1 MRLAGRNQ
9 ALPRLSVTEAIHFMQ
24 QTGYDVIELSLLRG
38 NGSYLTELTE
48 DFMIRHVLECIQEKP
63 EFCVSA
69 VSCHANYAVDDF
81 VYQLQQRLLRT
92 VRRYGTDIVIVS
104 TYINYA
110 DRERRREELWAQ
122 LIDRTRHLCSIAER
136 EGVRLAIEPE
146 PNSIV
151 SNLAD
156 FFRLAEAVDSPA
168 LKMNF
173 DVGHAYLCEPDVE
186 GAILRAKDYIVHG
199 HIDNMR
205 RGEHC
210 HLLPWDGEI
219 DLAAAC
225 RSLKQHGFDG
235 TLALDLYIHD
245 YAAVSAD
252 CVRYIKDNVYGR

>member
-1 MRLAGRNQ
+1 MKLAGRNQ
-9 ALPRLSVTEAIHFMQ
+9 ALPHLSVTEAIHFMQ
-24 QTGYDVIELSLLRG
+24 QTGYDAIELSLLRG
-38 NGSYLTELTE
+38 KSAYLMELTE
-48 DFMIRHVLECIQEKP
+48 EFMIRHVMACVQEKP
-63 EFCVSA
+63 GFHVSA

-81 VYQLQQRLLRT
+81 VYQLQQRLLR
-92 VRRYGTDIVIVS
+92 VARRYGTDIAIMS

-110 DRERRREELWAQ
+110 TRESQREELWAK

-186 GAILRAKDYIVHG
+186 GAVARAKDYIVHG

-225 RSLKQHGFDG
+225 RSLNRHGFDG

-245 YAAVSAD
+245 YAAVSAE
-252 CVRYIKDNVYGR
+252 CVRYIKDNVYG

>member
-1 MRLAGRNQ
+1 MKLAGRNQ
-9 ALPRLSVTEAIHFMQ
+9 ALPRLSVTEAIQFMQ
-24 QTGYDVIELSLLRG
+24 NTGYDAIELSLLRG
-38 NGSYLTELTE
+38 KGAYLMELTE
-48 DFMIRHVLECIQEKP
+48 DFMIRHVMECVQEKP
-63 EFCVSA
+63 GFRVSA

-92 VRRYGTDIVIVS
+92 ARRYGTDVVIMS
-104 TYINYA
+104 TYIDYA
-110 DRERRREELWAQ
+110 TRESKRDELWDK
-122 LIDRTRHLCSIAER
+122 LIARTRRLCSIAET

-146 PNSIV
+146 PNSII
-151 SNLAD
+151 SSLDDFFHLAD
-156 FFRLAEAVDSPA
+156 AVQSPA
-168 LKMNF
+168 MKMNF
-173 DVGHAYLCEPDVE
+173 DVGHAYLCEQDVE

-225 RSLKQHGFDG
+225 RSLNQHGFDG

>member
-1 MRLAGRNQ
+1 MKLAGRNQ
-9 ALPRLSVTEAIHFMQ
+9 ALPRLSVAEAILFMQ
-24 QTGYDVIELSLLRG
+24 ETGYDAIELSLLRG
-38 NGSYLTELTE
+38 KDSYLMELTE
-48 DFMIRHVLECIQEKP
+48 DFMIRHVLECIRQKP
-63 EFCVSA
+63 DFHVSA

-92 VRRYGTDIVIVS
+92 ARCYDTDVVIMS
-104 TYINYA
+104 TYIAYA
-110 DRERRREELWAQ
+110 TRENRRDELWDK
-122 LIDRTRHLCSIAER
+122 LISRTRHLCSIAEM

-151 SNLAD
+151 SNLD
-156 FFRLAEAVDSPA
+156 DLFRLADAVQSSA

-173 DVGHAYLCEPDVE
+173 DIGHAYLCEPDVD
-186 GAILRAKDYIVHG
+186 GAIARAKDYIVHG

-225 RSLKQHGFDG
+225 RSLNQNDFDG

-245 YAAVSAD
+245 YAAVSED